1 MSIDPT
7 RRGSSLLLNGDN
19 LAPELG
25 GDINARVAAMLLEQ
39 SQDRKDY
46 LREARRSEEQHLRAV
61 EGAEVQAIRD
71 EAVHV
76 RAAARSRAIGAMVSG
91 GFQIAGGMVMAGSEG
106 DAESQGTSSVLGG
119 SGKAGEAIMGFSA
132 SNSDFAAGEAR
143 ADAKAAENKGKESER
158 RLGDIEEEVREAR
171 ELAKTAIQFL
181 RDAAEKDGEIQRAA
195 LFRA

>member
-7 RRGSSLLLNGDN
+7 RGSARLLNGGN

-46 LREARRSEEQHLRAV
+46 LREARRAEEQHLHAV
-61 EGAEVQAIRD
+61 EDAEVQAIRD

-76 RAAARSRAIGAMVSG
+76 RDAAQSRAMGAILSG
-91 GFQIAGGMVMAGSEG
+91 GFQIAGGVALASAEG
-106 DAESQGTSSVLGG
+106 ENGGAASSRMLEG
-119 SGKAGEAIMGFSA
+119 SGKLGEGLTGLDAAA
-132 SNSDFAAGEAR
+132 SDYAAGEAR
-143 ADAKAAENKGKESER
+143 ADAKSAENKGKESER
-158 RLGDIEEEVREAR
+158 RLGDIEDEVREAR

-181 RDAAEKDGEIQRAA
+181 RDAAEKEGEIQRSA